1 MSKEDSQVTYSLAK
15 FANAEYREGNF
26 PGAIDAYRRLV
37 VDHDRLHFSD
47 NLKWSLRRWSEN
59 KSAGT
64 PADWR
69 TSLLF
74 VTAGLKGPTAGGG
87 IATCFFNMIAAV
99 ASERNVQVTVLY
111 AAHPYYSKG
120 NFAHWEKTL
129 REEYDV
135 KFVGLNTN
143 LKDYGSVEMKRSY
156 AISRYLEQRDG
167 AFDKVIFHDFGG
179 LAFYSALAKKQ
190 GLMLQNTDLVIS
202 AHGNHELS
210 FFFGSKKVQ
219 TWSESAV
226 MYMERTSLRL
236 VDSVFTPSQY
246 YADWFKEKFGV
257 NGIRVQPNIISRTDP
272 ASGDKPIS
280 LPLDDKKDTVV
291 FYGRFERLKGID
303 VFVDAIEHLKSKGRQ
318 FNIVFAGN
326 GTKIDGVDAKNYLA
340 ERLGGL
346 GVVPLFVFDTKPAL
360 IFDFV
365 RRVNG
370 LCVFPT
376 LGETSSCVVVESIL
390 ESVDFVV
397 SDIPGIK
404 ELVQEECHSR
414 VFCKTGDHV
423 DLALRIENHFSDASP
438 GKSAKL
444 SFDMEGNRR
453 EWIALLTNVV
463 PSEASDVASEASGTD
478 EMISVVIPTA
488 DRPEL
493 LRQALDTI
501 ANQTY
506 QNVEIIVVDDNSEQA
521 DLNEQVCKEYRA
533 KYLRLDE
540 KKYKGAAC
548 NYGVQHAKGGL
559 ICFFDDDDLAEPGM
573 LATYASVFARQPELD
588 VISCF
593 AGVFEHANQR
603 GAHRPSVEYAS
614 LALGGNNETNFACN
628 FFGKGTFIIRANRFL
643 ATGGYEVDFGAVPMV
658 DYRFYIKAAL
668 KGLKI
673 AIVPKVL
680 YLYRKNSPNSLFYS
694 KTSQKRMMYL
704 AKHGVQKVFID
715 HLGEE
720 MGRAFVPHIWNIGQ
734 PKYE

>member
-1 MSKEDSQVTYSLAK
+1 MIKEDSQVTYALAK
-15 FANAEYREGNF
+15 IANAEYREGNY
-26 PGAIDAYRRLV
+26 PRAIESYRRLV
-37 VDHDRLHFSD
+37 VDHDRLHFAD
-47 NLKWSLRRWSEN
+47 NIRWSLRRWSED
-59 KSAGT
+59 KSLSA
-64 PADWR
+64 PAEWR
-69 TSLLF
+69 PSLLF

-99 ASERNVQVTVLY
+99 ASEKKAQVTVLY
-111 AAHPYYSKG
+111 AAHPYYSRG

-129 REEYDV
+129 REEYGV
-135 KFVGLNTN
+135 KFIGLNTN

-156 AISRYLEQRDG
+156 AISRYLVQRDG

-190 GLMLQNTDLVIS
+190 GLMLRNTDLVIS

-246 YADWFKEKFGV
+246 YADWFKEKFGI
-257 NGIRVQPNIISRTDP
+257 NGIRVQPNIISKTD
-272 ASGDKPIS
+272 ASPGDKPIS
-280 LPLDDKKDTVV
+280 LPLEVGKDTVV

-303 VFVDAIEHLKSKGRQ
+303 VFVDAIEYLKSKGRQ
-318 FNIVFAGN
+318 FNVVFAGN
-326 GTKIDGVDAKNYLA
+326 GTKIDGIDAKDYLA
-340 ERLGGL
+340 ERLGAL
-346 GVVPLFVFDTKPAL
+346 GVVPLFVFDTKPTL

-365 RRVNG
+365 RRANG

-390 ESVDFVV
+390 ESVDFVA

-404 ELVQEECHSR
+404 ELVTEDHHSR
-414 VFCKTGDHV
+414 VFCKTGDPT
-423 DLALRIENHFSDASP
+423 DLAAHIENHFSSELNRKPAR
-438 GKSAKL
+438 L
-444 SFDMEGNRR
+444 SFDMDKNRI
-453 EWIALLTNVV
+453 EWVDLLTNVV
-463 PSEASDVASEASGTD
+463 YSQTNDAPQDFVSQ

-493 LRQALDTI
+493 LKQALDTI
-501 ANQTY
+501 ANQIY
-506 QNVEIIVVDDNSEQA
+506 QNIEIIVVDDNSEA
-521 DLNEQVCKEYRA
+521 GHLNEKICKEYGA
-533 KYLRLDE
+533 KYLKLDC

-548 NYGVQHAKGGL
+548 NFGVQHAKGSL
-559 ICFFDDDDLAEPGM
+559 ICFFDDDDLAEADM
-573 LATYASVFARQPELD
+573 LSTYASVFERQPD
-588 VISCF
+588 VDIVSCF
-593 AGVFEHANQR
+593 AGVFEHANQK
-603 GAHRPSVEYAS
+603 GLQRPNVEYAS
-614 LALGGNNETNFACN
+614 LALGGNNETNFTCN
-628 FFGKGTFIIRANRFL
+628 FFGKGTFIIRADKFR
-643 ATGGYEVDFGAVPMV
+643 ATGGYEIDFGAVPMV

-668 KGLKI
+668 KGLRI

-704 AKHGVQKVFID
+704 AKHGVQKVFVD
-715 HLGEE
+715 HFGEE